1 MGVNA
6 PVLFDF
12 HVVYAAE
19 LKLRAAAQIVFHIA
33 ALPVPIPQVGERKSD
48 GEIV

>member
-19 LKLRAAAQIVFHIA
+19 LKLRAAAPILFHIA
-33 ALPVPIPQVGERKSD
+33 ALELKACADPTGGRE
-48 GEIV
+48 EIRQ